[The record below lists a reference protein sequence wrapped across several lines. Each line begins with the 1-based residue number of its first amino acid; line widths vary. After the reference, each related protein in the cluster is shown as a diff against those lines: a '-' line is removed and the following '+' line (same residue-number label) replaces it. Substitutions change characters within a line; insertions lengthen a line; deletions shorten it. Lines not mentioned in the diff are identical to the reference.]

1 MDQIVQVTDV
11 GVKYVKYNNVKRQE
25 LKSIVLNSLRGKKLR
40 KQEFW
45 ALKQVSLTCST
56 GEIVGIIGNNGAG
69 KSTLCRVLS
78 QILIPDTG
86 EVYVDGLVSALLS
99 LGTGFNAELTG
110 KENIYLN
117 GMMLG
122 FSYKQIRAV
131 YDKIVDFANIGEFID
146 QPIKQYSKGMRSRLG
161 FSIASMLEPEI
172 LILDETLNAGDEEFK
187 RKASQKMAEL
197 MKNAKLVILVSHD
210 LTFIQKHCSRVIW
223 LEKGIVKKEGD
234 PVSLCEEYKKGLK
247 PKKKKKKILDT
258 YTQTEIKTVD
268 VDVVNAANIGIRF
281 RVGHHDFWALKDLSF
296 TVQKGEILGII
307 GHNGAGKSTLCKV
320 LSGIIQ
326 PDSGSIEIEGRTTEI
341 LGFGSGFNKQLSGRD
356 NIYLNGL
363 LLGIPKK
370 RLQSLYNNIVEFS
383 ELGDSIDMILK
394 EYSSGMI
401 ARLGFSVATSIDPE
415 ILILDEAL
423 SAGDYAFQEKAA
435 TKIQE
440 MMDKAKAVIVV
451 THNMNFVRN
460 ICTRALW
467 IEQGSLVREGAPNE
481 VVDAYVRNSEKA

>member
-11 GVKYVKYNNVKRQE
+11 GVKYVKYNNIKRQE

-45 ALKQVSLTCST
+45 ALKQVTLTCST

-78 QILIPDTG
+78 QILVPDIG
-86 EVYVDGLVSALLS
+86 EVHVDGLVSALLS
-99 LGTGFNAELTG
+99 LGTGFNDELTG

-122 FSYKQIRAV
+122 FSYKQIREV
-131 YDKIVDFANIGEFID
+131 YDEIVAFADIGEFIN

-187 RKASQKMAEL
+187 RKASEKMSEL
-197 MKNAKLVILVSHD
+197 MRHAKLVILVSHD
-210 LTFIQKHCSRVIW
+210 LTFIQERCSRVIW
-223 LEKGIVKKEGD
+223 LEKGVIKKEGD
-234 PVSLCEEYKKGLK
+234 PTSICEEYKKGVK
-247 PKKKKKKILDT
+247 PKKNKLLDNYSRT
-258 YTQTEIKTVD
+258 DAKTVD
-268 VDVVNAANIGIRF
+268 IDVVVVSNIGIRF

-296 TVQKGEILGII
+296 SVQEGEILGII

-326 PDSGSIEIEGRTTEI
+326 PDSGSIEIFGRTTEI
-341 LGFGSGFNKQLSGRD
+341 LGFGSGFNKQLSGTD

-370 RLQSLYNNIVEFS
+370 KLVELHNEIVEFS
-383 ELGDSIDMILK
+383 GLEDSMDMILK

-401 ARLGFSVATSIDPE
+401 SRLGFSIATSIDPE

-440 MMDKAKAVIVV
+440 MMGKAKAVIVV

-460 ICTRALW
+460 VCTRALW
-467 IEQGSLVREGAPNE
+467 IEQGRLVLDGNPDE
-481 VVDAYVRNSEKA
+481 VVDAYLGNTERA